1 MHCEFCDM
9 YVEVADVK
17 RHLLL
22 ASHTRKR
29 RDFDLNISKFVERI
43 RQAAIRPND
52 FEELNTLL
60 NIRSAKNVEDMNEGG
75 FFEIDSPRD
84 SKIAREMIRVLFS
97 NSNNYY
103 LNALPAALRQPFLN
117 SYEEAS
123 LKYKDH

>member
-9 YVEVADVK
+9 HVEVADVK

-43 RQAAIRPND
+43 RQAAIRPKD
-52 FEELNTLL
+52 FKELNTLL
-60 NIRSAKNVEDMNEGG
+60 NIRSVEDVEAMDLRS
-75 FFEIDSPRD
+75 FFEINDPRD
-84 SKIAREMIRVLFS
+84 SKIAREMIRILFS

-103 LNALPAALRQPFLN
+103 LNALPAALRQAFLS